1 MNDDEKHCRLINVQN
16 PAPKPKSQKRKQ
28 GEPVES
34 SKNESDEWDKYAEPA
49 ACRKQNVTRHFQH
62 HSEGKFSL
70 EDMKQKSKD
79 GSQINQQLAIS
90 HSTSCVPILNTNK
103 QMVQTIWLCCNYA
116 LKHGVNPID
125 NKTVNLDP
133 RSIKKQIENLCQTY
147 RRELIHM
154 ITDLLDEEDK
164 HLKNMKESKETPKED
179 RMPKKMLLIGL
190 QSDHARMQHRNF
202 GAIDLSIKQLDIET
216 MESKSYSLPFQIFQV
231 ADRKGKDSVANI
243 SHLRTFLTDNFEDHI
258 TKISLCG
265 DGGLVTAKF
274 CQTLQTDE
282 TLGHFAYYS
291 ARCANHAESLQCKW
305 TIYRVLNDHG
315 LHFRKLFPNRTIS
328 KGRKVVFF
336 DESASKSFRRDF
348 HYTV

>member
-70 EDMKQKSKD
+70 EDMKRKSKD

-147 RRELIHM
+147 RREIIHM
-154 ITDLLDEEDK
+154 IIDLLDEEDK

-179 RMPKKMLLIGL
+179 RMPKNAAHWSTVGSCKNAT
-190 QSDHARMQHRNF
+190 SKFWRN
-202 GAIDLSIKQLDIET
+202 
-216 MESKSYSLPFQIFQV
+216 
-231 ADRKGKDSVANI
+231 R
-243 SHLRTFLTDNFEDHI
+243 FEHK
-258 TKISLCG
+258 T
-265 DGGLVTAKF
+265 T
-274 CQTLQTDE
+274 
-282 TLGHFAYYS
+282 
-291 ARCANHAESLQCKW
+291 R
-305 TIYRVLNDHG
+305 YRDHG
-315 LHFRKLFPNRTIS
+315 IKILFSAISNFSSRGQKRKR
-328 KGRKVVFF
+328 
-336 DESASKSFRRDF
+336 
-348 HYTV
+348 